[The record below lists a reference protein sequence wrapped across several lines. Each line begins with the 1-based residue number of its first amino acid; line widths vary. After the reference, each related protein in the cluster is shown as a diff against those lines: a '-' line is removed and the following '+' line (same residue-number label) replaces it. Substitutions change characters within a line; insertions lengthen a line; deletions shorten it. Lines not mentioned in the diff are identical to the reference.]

1 MSSMILPSSSERRTL
16 LTLGDRV
23 LPSLVRRGV
32 KERPS
37 DVRDSLRTRRRV
49 GDGVKG
55 LCAGDVM
62 DDVRDEGRSSDDMMR
77 WAAAAILGWT
87 GFLIFRFFSDA
98 VFEGDDGRSGDLG
111 AKAASR
117 VSFKLSTP

>member
-1 MSSMILPSSSERRTL
+1 MSLA
-16 LTLGDRV
+16 
-23 LPSLVRRGV
+23 RRGV
-32 KERPS
+32 NERPS

-55 LCAGDVM
+55 LWAGDEI
-62 DDVRDEGRSSDDMMR
+62 DCFREEGLSSDDMMR

-87 GFLIFRFFSDA
+87 GFPIFRFLLDTVSD
-98 VFEGDDGRSGDLG
+98 GDIDCSGDLG